1 MLIIVTLV
9 ATLVA
14 IHREEE
20 DNMSM
25 QKSYCK
31 QMRYSGPESL
41 APSDATKFDVL
52 IQMEVLAG
60 CNHGCLGCF
69 VDKNIDPAMNQM
81 IIDRAKELTDGIKR
95 TGLNLREFV
104 IGPTDFFT
112 ATNTES
118 VLNNSVVQEIMRE
131 HTGARIA
138 APAKFDLATM
148 DKVKE
153 IFAVL
158 DDEDKY
164 RREMII
170 EFIMP
175 IGRVEQMLNDD
186 EYFNSVM
193 EKVEFFK
200 NNTPKQMDW
209 SWTLQA
215 SNVVGKKIDKETYNK
230 IVQKSVH
237 EYGTIVEMNPAF
249 ARAPNQIIQRKN
261 LFGWN
266 DFLGRVIDKDNSQET
281 VMSMAN
287 LYCNSINFVGL
298 TIVPGENGPTTH
310 LNVMLH
316 EQAFFLGNKNL
327 DVTGLTFEEIL
338 ERKNELVTKGINKS
352 SKVSD
357 CADCK
362 FAVACASRLIFEAQE
377 SLNIDGC
384 VMNKDV
390 LDQYNPT
397 DWTWNDD
404 AMEKLGA
411 IS

>member
-1 MLIIVTLV
+1 MT
-9 ATLVA
+9 
-14 IHREEE
+14 
-20 DNMSM
+20 M

-41 APSDATKFDVL
+41 APSDAYKFDVL

-60 CNHGCLGCF
+60 CDHGCLGCF
-69 VDKNIDPAMNQM
+69 VDKNIDPDMNQA
-81 IIDRAKELTDGIKR
+81 IIDRAKELADGVKR

-112 ATNTES
+112 AENTKAI
-118 VLNNSVVQEIMRE
+118 LNNSVVQDIMRE

-138 APAKFDLATM
+138 APAKFD
-148 DKVKE
+148 KVSMEKLKE

-175 IGRVEQMLNDD
+175 IGRVAEMLDD
-186 EYFNSVM
+186 DDYYNEVM
-193 EKVEFFK
+193 KKVEFFK
-200 NNTPKQMDW
+200 NETPKQMDW

-215 SNVVGKKIDKETYNK
+215 SNVVGKKIDKETYNR
-230 IVQKSVH
+230 IIDKSVN
-237 EYGTIVEMNPAF
+237 EYETIVEMNPAF
-249 ARAPNQIIQRKN
+249 SRARNQIIKRNN
-261 LFGWN
+261 LFSWN
-266 DFLGRVIDKDNSQET
+266 DFLGKVIDEDNASET

-298 TIVPGENGPTTH
+298 TIVPGKHGPTTH

-316 EQAFFLGNKNL
+316 EQAFFLENVNL
-327 DVTGLTFEEIL
+327 DVTGLSFEEIL
-338 ERKNELVTKGINKS
+338 QHKNQLVAKGINRS
-352 SKVSD
+352 SQVKD
-357 CADCK
+357 CADCQ
-362 FAVACASRLIFEAQE
+362 FAIACANRLVFEAQT
-377 SLNIDGC
+377 SLNVNGC

-390 LDQYNPT
+390 LELYNPY
-397 DWTWNDD
+397 DFTWNDD
-404 AMEKLGA
+404 AERAMA
-411 IS
+411 

>member
-1 MLIIVTLV
+1 
-9 ATLVA
+9 
-14 IHREEE
+14 
-20 DNMSM
+20 
-25 QKSYCK
+25 
-31 QMRYSGPESL
+31 MRYSGPESL
-41 APSDATKFDVL
+41 APSDASKFDVL

-60 CNHGCLGCF
+60 CDHGCLGCF
-69 VDKNIDPAMNQM
+69 VDKNIDPDMNQQ
-81 IIDRAKELTDGIKR
+81 IINRAKELADGVKR

-138 APAKFDLATM
+138 APAKFDKVSM
-148 DKVKE
+148 DKLKQ
-153 IFAVL
+153 IFAIL

-175 IGRVEQMLNDD
+175 IGRVGEMLDD
-186 EYFNSVM
+186 DDYFNSVM

-200 NNTPKQMDW
+200 NDTPKQMDW

-215 SNVVGKKIDKETYNK
+215 SNVVGKKIDKETYNR
-230 IVQKSVH
+230 IIDKSVN
-237 EYGTIVEMNPAF
+237 EYETIVEMNPAF
-249 ARAPNQIIQRKN
+249 SRARNQLIQRHN
-261 LFGWN
+261 LFSWN
-266 DFLGRVIDKDNSQET
+266 EFLGKVIDENNANET

-316 EQAFFLGNKNL
+316 EQAFFLDNKSL
-327 DVTGLTFEEIL
+327 DVTGLSFEEIL
-338 ERKNELVTKGINKS
+338 ERKNQLVSKGINKS
-352 SKVSD
+352 SQVKD
-357 CADCK
+357 CADCQ

-377 SLNIDGC
+377 SLNVNGC
-384 VMNKDV
+384 VLNKEV
-390 LDQYNPT
+390 LDLYNPY
-397 DWTWNDD
+397 DFTWNDD
-404 AMEKLGA
+404 AERAMA
-411 IS
+411 

>member
-41 APSDATKFDVL
+41 APSDAAKFDVL

-266 DFLGRVIDKDNSQET
+266 DFLGRVIDKDNAQET

>member
-1 MLIIVTLV
+1 
-9 ATLVA
+9 
-14 IHREEE
+14 
-20 DNMSM
+20 
-25 QKSYCK
+25 
-31 QMRYSGPESL
+31 MRYSGPESL
-41 APSDATKFDVL
+41 TPSDATKFDVL

-69 VDKNIDPAMNQM
+69 VDKNIDPAMNQQ
-81 IIDRAKELTDGIKR
+81 IIDRAKELADGVKR

-112 ATNTES
+112 AKNTES

-175 IGRVEQMLNDD
+175 IGRVDQMLNDD
-186 EYFNSVM
+186 EYFNNVM

-215 SNVVGKKIDKETYNK
+215 SNVVGRKIDKETYNK
-230 IVQKSVH
+230 IIQKSVN
-237 EYGTIVEMNPAF
+237 EYETIVEMNPAF
-249 ARAPNQIIQRKN
+249 SRANSQLIQRKN

-266 DFLGRVIDKDNSQET
+266 DFLGRVIDKDNAQET

-327 DVTGLTFEEIL
+327 DVTGLTFEQIL
-338 ERKNELVTKGINKS
+338 DRKNELVTKGINRS
-352 SKVSD
+352 SKVKD
-357 CADCK
+357 CSDCK
-362 FAVACASRLIFEAQE
+362 FAIACANRLVFEAQE

-384 VMNKDV
+384 VLPKET
-390 LDQYNPT
+390 LKYYNPF
-397 DWTWNDD
+397 DFTWNDD
-404 AMEKLGA
+404 ATQYKMKDGA
-411 IS
+411 

>member
-1 MLIIVTLV
+1 
-9 ATLVA
+9 
-14 IHREEE
+14 
-20 DNMSM
+20 MSM

-186 EYFNSVM
+186 EYFNSIM

-266 DFLGRVIDKDNSQET
+266 DFLGRVIDKDNAQET

>member
-1 MLIIVTLV
+1 MT
-9 ATLVA
+9 
-14 IHREEE
+14 
-20 DNMSM
+20 M

-41 APSDATKFDVL
+41 APSDAYKFDVL

-60 CNHGCLGCF
+60 CDHGCLGCF
-69 VDKNIDPAMNQM
+69 VDKNIDPDMNQA
-81 IIDRAKELTDGIKR
+81 IIDRAKELADGVKR

-112 ATNTES
+112 AENTKS
-118 VLNNSVVQEIMRE
+118 VLNNSVVQDIMRE

-138 APAKFDLATM
+138 APAKFD
-148 DKVKE
+148 KVSMEKLKE

-175 IGRVEQMLNDD
+175 IGRVAEMLDD
-186 EYFNSVM
+186 DDYYNEVM
-193 EKVEFFK
+193 KKVEFFK
-200 NNTPKQMDW
+200 NETPKQMDW

-215 SNVVGKKIDKETYNK
+215 SNVVGKKIDKETYNR
-230 IVQKSVH
+230 IIDKSVN
-237 EYGTIVEMNPAF
+237 EYETIVEMNPAF
-249 ARAPNQIIQRKN
+249 SRARNQIIKRNN
-261 LFGWN
+261 LFSWN
-266 DFLGRVIDKDNSQET
+266 DFLGKVIDKDNANET

-298 TIVPGENGPTTH
+298 TIVPGKHGPTTH

-316 EQAFFLGNKNL
+316 EQAFFLENVNL
-327 DVTGLTFEEIL
+327 DVTGLSFEEIL
-338 ERKNELVTKGINKS
+338 QHKNQLVAKGINRS
-352 SKVSD
+352 SQVKD
-357 CADCK
+357 CADCQ
-362 FAVACASRLIFEAQE
+362 FAVACANRLVFEAQT
-377 SLNIDGC
+377 SLNVNGC

-390 LDQYNPT
+390 LELYNPY
-397 DWTWNDD
+397 DFTWNDD
-404 AMEKLGA
+404 AERAMA
-411 IS
+411 

>member
-1 MLIIVTLV
+1 
-9 ATLVA
+9 
-14 IHREEE
+14 
-20 DNMSM
+20 
-25 QKSYCK
+25 
-31 QMRYSGPESL
+31 MRYSGPESL

-112 ATNTES
+112 ATNTKS

-266 DFLGRVIDKDNSQET
+266 DFLGRVIDKDNAQET

-411 IS
+411 KL

>member
-1 MLIIVTLV
+1 
-9 ATLVA
+9 
-14 IHREEE
+14 
-20 DNMSM
+20 
-25 QKSYCK
+25 
-31 QMRYSGPESL
+31 MRYSGPESL
-41 APSDATKFDVL
+41 TPSDATKIDVL

-69 VDKNIDPAMNQM
+69 VGKNIDTAMNQQ
-81 IIDRAKELTDGIKR
+81 IIDRAKELADGVKR

-112 ATNTES
+112 AKNTES

-186 EYFNSVM
+186 EYFDNVM

-230 IVQKSVH
+230 IIQKSVN
-237 EYGTIVEMNPAF
+237 EY
-249 ARAPNQIIQRKN
+249 
-261 LFGWN
+261 
-266 DFLGRVIDKDNSQET
+266 
-281 VMSMAN
+281 
-287 LYCNSINFVGL
+287 
-298 TIVPGENGPTTH
+298 
-310 LNVMLH
+310 
-316 EQAFFLGNKNL
+316 
-327 DVTGLTFEEIL
+327 
-338 ERKNELVTKGINKS
+338 
-352 SKVSD
+352 
-357 CADCK
+357 
-362 FAVACASRLIFEAQE
+362 
-377 SLNIDGC
+377 
-384 VMNKDV
+384 
-390 LDQYNPT
+390 
-397 DWTWNDD
+397 
-404 AMEKLGA
+404 
-411 IS
+411 

>member
-1 MLIIVTLV
+1 
-9 ATLVA
+9 
-14 IHREEE
+14 
-20 DNMSM
+20 
-25 QKSYCK
+25 
-31 QMRYSGPESL
+31 MRYSGPESL
-41 APSDATKFDVL
+41 TPSSAEKFDVL
-52 IQMEVLAG
+52 IQMEVLSG
-60 CNHGCLGCF
+60 CQQACLGCF

-81 IIDRAKELTDGIKR
+81 IIDRAKELTDGVKR

-112 ATNTES
+112 ASNTES

-138 APAKFDLATM
+138 APAKFDVASM
-148 DKVKE
+148 DRLKE
-153 IFAVL
+153 IFAIL
-158 DDEDKY
+158 DDENKF
-164 RREMII
+164 RRDMII

-175 IGRVEQMLNDD
+175 ISKVDQMLNDE
-186 EYFNSVM
+186 EYFDNVM
-193 EKVEFFK
+193 EKVDFFK

-230 IVQKSVH
+230 IVQKSVN
-237 EYGTIVEMNPAF
+237 EYETIVEMNPAF
-249 ARAPNQIIQRKN
+249 SRARSQLVQRRN

-266 DFLGRVIDKDNSQET
+266 EFLGKVIDEDNAQST

-316 EQAFFLGNKNL
+316 EQAFFLNNKNL

-338 ERKNELVTKGINKS
+338 DRKNELVTKGINRS

-357 CADCK
+357 CSDCQ

-377 SLNIDGC
+377 TLNVDGC
-384 VMNKDV
+384 VLNKDV
-390 LDQYNPT
+390 LENYNPF
-397 DWTWNDD
+397 DFTWNDD
-404 AMEKLGA
+404 AMKKLGDV
-411 IS
+411 S

>member
-1 MLIIVTLV
+1 MT
-9 ATLVA
+9 
-14 IHREEE
+14 
-20 DNMSM
+20 M

-41 APSDATKFDVL
+41 APSDAYKFDVL

-60 CNHGCLGCF
+60 CDHGCLGCF
-69 VDKNIDPAMNQM
+69 VDKNIDPDMNQA
-81 IIDRAKELTDGIKR
+81 IINRAKELADGVKR

-112 ATNTES
+112 AENTKA
-118 VLNNSVVQEIMRE
+118 VLNNSVVQDIMRE

-138 APAKFDLATM
+138 APAKFD
-148 DKVKE
+148 KVSMEKLKE

-175 IGRVEQMLNDD
+175 IGRVAEMLDD
-186 EYFNSVM
+186 DDYYNEVM
-193 EKVEFFK
+193 KKVEFFK
-200 NNTPKQMDW
+200 NETPKQMDW

-215 SNVVGKKIDKETYNK
+215 SNVVGKKIDKETYNR
-230 IVQKSVH
+230 IIDKSVN
-237 EYGTIVEMNPAF
+237 EYETIVEMNPAF
-249 ARAPNQIIQRKN
+249 SRARNQIIKRNN
-261 LFGWN
+261 LFAWN
-266 DFLGRVIDKDNSQET
+266 DFLGKVVDEDNASET

-316 EQAFFLGNKNL
+316 EQAFFLENKNL
-327 DVTGLTFEEIL
+327 DVTGLSFEEIL
-338 ERKNELVTKGINKS
+338 QRKNELIAKGINKS
-352 SKVSD
+352 TKVKDCSD
-357 CADCK
+357 CQ
-362 FAVACASRLIFEAQE
+362 FAIACANRLVFEAQE
-377 SLNIDGC
+377 SLNVNGC
-384 VMNKDV
+384 VMNKEV
-390 LDQYNPT
+390 LDLYNPY
-397 DWTWNDD
+397 DFTWNDD
-404 AMEKLGA
+404 AERAMA
-411 IS
+411 

>member
-1 MLIIVTLV
+1 
-9 ATLVA
+9 
-14 IHREEE
+14 
-20 DNMSM
+20 
-25 QKSYCK
+25 
-31 QMRYSGPESL
+31 MRYSGPESL
-41 APSDATKFDVL
+41 TPSDATKFDVL

-69 VDKNIDPAMNQM
+69 VDKNIDPAMNQQ
-81 IIDRAKELTDGIKR
+81 IIDRAKELADGVKR

-112 ATNTES
+112 AKNTES

-175 IGRVEQMLNDD
+175 IGRVDQMLNDD
-186 EYFNSVM
+186 EYFNNVM

-215 SNVVGKKIDKETYNK
+215 SNVVGRKIDKETYNK
-230 IVQKSVH
+230 IIQKSVN
-237 EYGTIVEMNPAF
+237 EYETIVEMNPAF
-249 ARAPNQIIQRKN
+249 SRANSQLIQRKN

-266 DFLGRVIDKDNSQET
+266 DFLGRVIDKDNAQET

-327 DVTGLTFEEIL
+327 DVTGLTFEQIL
-338 ERKNELVTKGINKS
+338 DRKNELVTKGINKS
-352 SKVSD
+352 SKVKD
-357 CADCK
+357 CAEIGR
-362 FAVACASRLIFEAQE
+362 ASCRER
-377 SLNIDGC
+377 
-384 VMNKDV
+384 V
-390 LDQYNPT
+390 
-397 DWTWNDD
+397 
-404 AMEKLGA
+404 
-411 IS
+411 

>member
-1 MLIIVTLV
+1 MT
-9 ATLVA
+9 
-14 IHREEE
+14 
-20 DNMSM
+20 M

-60 CNHGCLGCF
+60 CDHGCLGCF
-69 VDKNIDPAMNQM
+69 VDKNIDPAMNQQ
-81 IIDRAKELTDGIKR
+81 IINRAKELTDGVKR

-112 ATNTES
+112 AENTES
-118 VLNNSVVQEIMRE
+118 VLNNSVVQDIMRE

-138 APAKFDLATM
+138 APAKFD
-148 DKVKE
+148 KVSME
-153 IFAVL
+153 RLEHIFSIL

-175 IGRVEQMLNDD
+175 IGRVKEMLDDD
-186 EYFNSVM
+186 EYFNEVM
-193 EKVEFFK
+193 RKVEFFK
-200 NNTPKQMDW
+200 HGTPKQMDW

-215 SNVVGKKIDKETYNK
+215 SNVVGKQIDKDTYNR
-230 IVQKSVH
+230 IIHKSVN
-237 EYGTIVEMNPAF
+237 EYETIVEMNPAF
-249 ARAPNQIIQRKN
+249 SRANSQLVKRKN
-261 LFGWN
+261 LFAWN
-266 DFLGRVIDKDNSQET
+266 EFLGKVIDEDNANET

-287 LYCNSINFVGL
+287 LYCNSINFIGL

-316 EQAFFLGNKNL
+316 EQAFFLDNKNL

-338 ERKNELVTKGINKS
+338 QRKNELVTKGIHKS
-352 SKVSD
+352 SKVKDCSD
-357 CADCK
+357 CQ
-362 FAVACASRLIFEAQE
+362 FAVACASRLVFEAQD
-377 SLNIDGC
+377 SLNINGC

-390 LDQYNPT
+390 LDHYNPY
-397 DWTWNDD
+397 DFTWNDD
-404 AMEKLGA
+404 AKGVMA
-411 IS
+411 Q